1 MTQYKETPFE
11 DDTPAPAAT
20 PNRHLRRRIDREVV
34 ILPSEEAKEEA
45 TKEFEESDIEQMV
58 GDEEEE
64 VECDDEDIEGEE
76 DEEQEK
82 DNSEKSLFD
91 FITEGLLLTHGAVP
105 YYRYFIAIA
114 IMCFLSICLT
124 FISLNAGHE
133 QRRKEKHITILH
145 ERSVVKEE
153 LRHELSSKRA
163 ITERL
168 HKHNIELVDLSKDSR
183 LIEK

>member
-11 DDTPAPAAT
+11 EDTPAPTAT

-34 ILPSEEAKEEA
+34 ILSSEDTEEELAKED
-45 TKEFEESDIEQMV
+45 EESDIEQMM
-58 GDEEEE
+58 GDEEEDI
-64 VECDDEDIEGEE
+64 ECNDEDMES
-76 DEEQEK
+76 EEQNNK
-82 DNSEKSLFD
+82 EKSFYD
-91 FITEGLLLTHGAVP
+91 FITSGLLLTHGAVP

-124 FISLNAGHE
+124 FISLNASHE
-133 QRRKEKHITILH
+133 QRRKENQITILH
-145 ERSVVKEE
+145 ERSVIKEE
-153 LRHELSSKRA
+153 MRHELSSKSA

-168 HKHNIELVDLSKDSR
+168 RKYNIELVDLSKDSR

>member
-11 DDTPAPAAT
+11 DDTPAPTTT

-34 ILPSEEAKEEA
+34 ILPSEEVKEEIKDEA
-45 TKEFEESDIEQMV
+45 QESDIEQMV
-58 GDEEEE
+58 GDEEEDI
-64 VECDDEDIEGEE
+64 ECADEDIESEE
-76 DEEQEK
+76 E

-133 QRRKEKHITILH
+133 QRRKEKQITILH

-153 LRHELSSKRA
+153 LRHELSSKSA

-168 HKHNIELVDLSKDSR
+168 RKHNIELIDLSKDSR

>member
-11 DDTPAPAAT
+11 DDTPIPAAT

-34 ILPSEEAKEEA
+34 ILSSEDTEEELAKED
-45 TKEFEESDIEQMV
+45 EESDIEQMM
-58 GDEEEE
+58 GDEEEDI
-64 VECDDEDIEGEE
+64 ECNDEDMESEE
-76 DEEQEK
+76 ENK
-82 DNSEKSLFD
+82 EKSFYD
-91 FITEGLLLTHGAVP
+91 FITSGLLLTHGAVP

-124 FISLNAGHE
+124 FISLNASHE
-133 QRRKEKHITILH
+133 QRRKENQITILH
-145 ERSVVKEE
+145 ERSVIKEE
-153 LRHELSSKRA
+153 MRHELSSKSA

-168 HKHNIELVDLSKDSR
+168 RKYNIELVDLSKDSR

>member
-34 ILPSEEAKEEA
+34 ILSSEDTEEELAKED
-45 TKEFEESDIEQMV
+45 EESDIEQMM
-58 GDEEEE
+58 GDEEED
-64 VECDDEDIEGEE
+64 VECNDEDIESEE
-76 DEEQEK
+76 ENNK
-82 DNSEKSLFD
+82 EKSFYD
-91 FITEGLLLTHGAVP
+91 FITSGLLLTHGAVP

-124 FISLNAGHE
+124 FISLNASHE
-133 QRRKEKHITILH
+133 QRRKENQITILH
-145 ERSVVKEE
+145 ERSVIKEE
-153 LRHELSSKRA
+153 MRHELSSKSA

-168 HKHNIELVDLSKDSR
+168 RKYNIELVDLSKDSR